1 MAYPNC
7 LEELIQR
14 LEKLPGIGR
23 RSAQRL
29 AIHILKRPIEEA
41 KKLSESII
49 ALKEKIRLCKLCNNI
64 SETDICLICNNP
76 QRQKDTICVVE
87 DPKDVL
93 AIEQSGH
100 FHGLYFVLGGR
111 ISPLEGITPQN
122 LKISPFIERVQKD
135 QIKEVILATNCDS
148 EGEMT
153 AIFLTKQLKPLGVKI
168 TRIGQGIPVGGNIE
182 YTDSATLMRAME
194 SRTEI

>member
-1 MAYPNC
+1 MNTKD
-7 LEELIQR
+7 EQEL
-14 LEKLPGIGR
+14 
-23 RSAQRL
+23 
-29 AIHILKRPIEEA
+29 EEA